1 MLKRTL
7 TGGALLC
14 VLLGAWWLDNAR
26 AGGPAWALA
35 GLGVLLSFGCLRE
48 LLAMGG
54 AAARQR
60 HVGLIAGGA
69 WLALL
74 VAAGAAPALGLDQ
87 AEPLLARVGDV
98 LAAASALAS
107 LLLLVELPRGPGRPA
122 LRLARSLWF
131 VVPYAGGVACLLPL
145 LLEGRLAFVIG
156 IVLTSKSSDIGAYF
170 TGKLFGRHKL
180 APAISPGK
188 TIEGLIGGLLLPAVV
203 GTLLLEGAVIAEHE
217 GVGRAL
223 PGGAWGAAVHGLVIA
238 VLTVLSDLGE
248 SLLKRSCSVKDSGTL
263 FGEAGGFLDL
273 ADSLLL
279 VAPLTLAYTA
289 IAT

>member
-7 TGGALLC
+7 TGGALLG
-14 VLLGAWWLDNAR
+14 VLLGAWWLDSAR

-35 GLGVLLSFGCLRE
+35 ALGLLLTFGCLRE

-54 AAARQR
+54 AEARQR
-60 HVGLIAGGA
+60 HVGLVAGGC

-74 VAAGAAPALGLDQ
+74 VAAGVGPRFGAGEAAP
-87 AEPLLARVGDV
+87 LLERVGDV
-98 LAAASALAS
+98 LAGASALAS
-107 LLLLVELPRGPGRPA
+107 LLLLAEIPRGPGRPV

-145 LLEGRLAFVIG
+145 LLEGRLALVIG
-156 IVLTSKSSDIGAYF
+156 VVLTSKSSDIGAYF
-170 TGKLFGRHKL
+170 VGKLFGRRKL

-188 TIEGLIGGLLLPAVV
+188 TVEGLVGGLLLPAAVAA
-203 GTLLLEGAVIAEHE
+203 LLLEGVVVAEHA
-217 GVGRAL
+217 GVERVLA
-223 PGGAWGAAVHGLVIA
+223 GGVWGAALHGLVIA
-238 VLTVLSDLGE
+238 AITVLSDLGE
-248 SLLKRSCSVKDSGTL
+248 SLLKRSCGVKDSGTL

-279 VAPLTLAYTA
+279 VAPATLAYTA
-289 IAT
+289 LAT